1 MKIIIVGGGKVG
13 FYLAQTLSAQG
24 HEAAI
29 IEQDRELC
37 RMIANQLD
45 ISICTGDGTSQDVL
59 REAGAERADVVC
71 AVTGKDESNLV
82 CCQTA
87 KKVFDVKKTVAK
99 VNNPNNVAALRTL
112 GVDTVV
118 SSTDNIIEHL
128 EREVDISAM
137 KELIPLDGGDASLQ
151 EITLPDD
158 SELAGKS
165 LMELSMP
172 QTCNVVCISRG
183 GHTLIPRGQTRL
195 HGGDVLLVDS
205 QAWRA
210 RPAQGSQ
217 DKGLIKAAPRVFAAL
232 PRQGHNDG
240 RKEPPQKLRKYQ
252 YRRYRSDGRVRKAC
266 QVCKVVWFCQI
277 RKGG

>member
-87 KKVFDVKKTVAK
+87 KKIFGVKKTVAK

-151 EITLPDD
+151 EITLPED

-165 LMELSMP
+165 LMELSLP

-195 HGGDVLLVDS
+195 HGGAVLLVVPLW
-205 QAWRA
+205 Q
-210 RPAQGSQ
+210 
-217 DKGLIKAAPRVFAAL
+217 GLIKAAPRVFAAL

>member
-137 KELIPLDGGDASLQ
+137 KELIPLDGGDAASAAAV
-151 EITLPDD
+151 IR
-158 SELAGKS
+158 SY
-165 LMELSMP
+165 
-172 QTCNVVCISRG
+172 
-183 GHTLIPRGQTRL
+183 
-195 HGGDVLLVDS
+195 
-205 QAWRA
+205 
-210 RPAQGSQ
+210 PADRQGST
-217 DKGLIKAAPRVFAAL
+217 AAT
-232 PRQGHNDG
+232 
-240 RKEPPQKLRKYQ
+240 
-252 YRRYRSDGRVRKAC
+252 C
-266 QVCKVVWFCQI
+266 CWW
-277 RKGG
+277 

>member
-87 KKVFDVKKTVAK
+87 KKVFDVKKTV
-99 VNNPNNVAALRTL
+99 RL
-112 GVDTVV
+112 GWTRSCPPRITS
-118 SSTDNIIEHL
+118 SSTWSA
-128 EREVDISAM
+128 RWIS
-137 KELIPLDGGDASLQ
+137 Q
-151 EITLPDD
+151 
-158 SELAGKS
+158 
-165 LMELSMP
+165 
-172 QTCNVVCISRG
+172 R
-183 GHTLIPRGQTRL
+183 
-195 HGGDVLLVDS
+195 
-205 QAWRA
+205 
-210 RPAQGSQ
+210 
-217 DKGLIKAAPRVFAAL
+217 
-232 PRQGHNDG
+232 
-240 RKEPPQKLRKYQ
+240 
-252 YRRYRSDGRVRKAC
+252 
-266 QVCKVVWFCQI
+266 
-277 RKGG
+277 

>member
-1 MKIIIVGGGKVG
+1 MKIIIVGGGKLG

-37 RMIANQLD
+37 RMIENQLD

-151 EITLPDD
+151 EITLPED

-165 LMELSMP
+165 LMELSLP

-195 HGGDVLLVDS
+195 HGGDVLLVVTLRHGVRD
-205 QAWRA
+205 
-210 RPAQGSQ
+210 
-217 DKGLIKAAPRVFAAL
+217 
-232 PRQGHNDG
+232 
-240 RKEPPQKLRKYQ
+240 LRKAL
-252 YRRYRSDGRVRKAC
+252 RIKD
-266 QVCKVVWFCQI
+266 
-277 RKGG
+277 

>member
-87 KKVFDVKKTVAK
+87 KKIFGVKKTVAK

-137 KELIPLDGGDASLQ
+137 
-151 EITLPDD
+151 TLPED

-165 LMELSMP
+165 LMELSLP

-195 HGGDVLLVDS
+195 HGGDVLLVVTLRHGVRD
-205 QAWRA
+205 
-210 RPAQGSQ
+210 
-217 DKGLIKAAPRVFAAL
+217 
-232 PRQGHNDG
+232 
-240 RKEPPQKLRKYQ
+240 LRKAL
-252 YRRYRSDGRVRKAC
+252 RIKD
-266 QVCKVVWFCQI
+266 
-277 RKGG
+277 

>member
-1 MKIIIVGGGKVG
+1 M
-13 FYLAQTLSAQG
+13 
-24 HEAAI
+24 
-29 IEQDRELC
+29 
-37 RMIANQLD
+37 
-45 ISICTGDGTSQDVL
+45 
-59 REAGAERADVVC
+59 
-71 AVTGKDESNLV
+71 TGKDESNLV
-82 CCQTA
+82 CCLTA

-151 EITLPDD
+151 EITLPED

-165 LMELSMP
+165 LMELSLP

-183 GHTLIPRGQTRL
+183 GHTLI
-195 HGGDVLLVDS
+195 
-205 QAWRA
+205 
-210 RPAQGSQ
+210 
-217 DKGLIKAAPRVFAAL
+217 
-232 PRQGHNDG
+232 QGHNDG

>member
-158 SELAGKS
+158 RELAGKS
-165 LMELSMP
+165 LMELSTRIIVNGVM
-172 QTCNVVCISRG
+172 QT
-183 GHTLIPRGQTRL
+183 
-195 HGGDVLLVDS
+195 DS
-205 QAWRA
+205 LYITTWKICWTIWNSTC
-210 RPAQGSQ
+210 PMNS
-217 DKGLIKAAPRVFAAL
+217 GLPKRCAPTSKS
-232 PRQGHNDG
+232 N
-240 RKEPPQKLRKYQ
+240 
-252 YRRYRSDGRVRKAC
+252 
-266 QVCKVVWFCQI
+266 
-277 RKGG
+277 

>member
-24 HEAAI
+24 HDAAI

-118 SSTDNIIEHL
+118 SSTSPADRPQKVMRGLCAFAELSGQFIQFSPCYQGLRGAANQCEAILAPDNILII
-128 EREVDISAM
+128 RRVDQLAVIKQA
-137 KELIPLDGGDASLQ
+137 LQPAVPLC
-151 EITLPDD
+151 E
-158 SELAGKS
+158 
-165 LMELSMP
+165 
-172 QTCNVVCISRG
+172 
-183 GHTLIPRGQTRL
+183 
-195 HGGDVLLVDS
+195 
-205 QAWRA
+205 
-210 RPAQGSQ
+210 
-217 DKGLIKAAPRVFAAL
+217 
-232 PRQGHNDG
+232 
-240 RKEPPQKLRKYQ
+240 Y
-252 YRRYRSDGRVRKAC
+252 
-266 QVCKVVWFCQI
+266 
-277 RKGG
+277 

>member
-71 AVTGKDESNLV
+71 AVT
-82 CCQTA
+82 A

-151 EITLPDD
+151 EITLPED

-195 HGGDVLLVDS
+195 HGGDVLLVVTLRHGVRD
-205 QAWRA
+205 
-210 RPAQGSQ
+210 
-217 DKGLIKAAPRVFAAL
+217 
-232 PRQGHNDG
+232 
-240 RKEPPQKLRKYQ
+240 LRKAL
-252 YRRYRSDGRVRKAC
+252 RIKD
-266 QVCKVVWFCQI
+266 
-277 RKGG
+277 